1 MKKDFSYFLKQII
14 PFCWWYRKEFGVIM
28 KQKSVFIT
36 WGCSMKQYQELE
48 IEVAF
53 LQELDVITFSVG
65 EYDNTL
71 EDDFFD

>member
-1 MKKDFSYFLKQII
+1 
-14 PFCWWYRKEFGVIM
+14 
-28 KQKSVFIT
+28 
-36 WGCSMKQYQELE
+36 MKQYQELE